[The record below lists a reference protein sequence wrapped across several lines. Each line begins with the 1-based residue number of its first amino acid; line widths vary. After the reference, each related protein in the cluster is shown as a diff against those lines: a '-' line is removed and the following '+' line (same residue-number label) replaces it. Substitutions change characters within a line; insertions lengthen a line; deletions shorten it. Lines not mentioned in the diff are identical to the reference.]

1 MKPELF
7 VGNLNYSSWSLRP
20 YLALSWAGIEFDLRE
35 IDLDQP
41 GYGSDGIDAIKALT
55 PTAKVPVLRVGEI
68 TVADSLAISE
78 WAHETGVLPLY
89 PAEALARARVRAVVA
104 EMHSG
109 YTAVRRDLSMNIR
122 RRCVARDLPAETE
135 REIRRLDDLFATLRA
150 AHAAEGAHLF
160 GARTLA
166 DAFFTPVATR
176 FRTYGIALSPLAQA
190 YCDTLLADAAYLAW
204 EARLLAQ
211 PARAFS
217 RSNTD
222 QLYA

>member
-20 YLALSWAGIEFDLRE
+20 YLALSWAGIDFELRE

-41 GYGSDGIDAIKALT
+41 GYGGEGIAQIKALT

-89 PAEALARARVRAVVA
+89 PTDPLERAQVRAVVA

-122 RRCVARDLPAETE
+122 RRCSARGLPEETE

-176 FRTYGIALSPLAQA
+176 FRTYGIALSPPAQA
-190 YCDTLLADAAYLAW
+190 YCDTLLADPAYLAW
-204 EARLLAQ
+204 ETRLLAQ
-211 PARAFS
+211 PARGFS